1 METRTILIPDVRR
14 IYTGRRDAIRCYI
27 YGVPEL
33 YDEYIK
39 FRAERITRL
48 TYGQDIMEFASSKGI
63 GVISEDPVLQEDDI
77 YYRIDVTYQI
87 GEVE

>member
-14 IYTGRRDAIRCYI
+14 IYAGRRDALRCYI

-39 FRAERITRL
+39 FRAERASRF
-48 TYGQDIMEFASSKGI
+48 TYGQDLMEFAAMKGVR
-63 GVISEDPVLQEDDI
+63 VISEKPMLQADDS
-77 YYRIDVTYQI
+77 YYRIDVAYEI
-87 GEVE
+87 GEVK

>member
-14 IYTGRRDAIRCYI
+14 IYTGRRDALRCYI

-39 FRAERITRL
+39 FRAERTSRL
-48 TYGQDIMEFASSKGI
+48 TYGQDVMEFASTKGLGI
-63 GVISEDPVLQEDDI
+63 ISEEPVLQVDDI
-77 YYRIDVTYQI
+77 YYRIDVMYEV
-87 GEVE
+87 GEVK